1 MLLTIDAGNTRT
13 KWALFDAADNIPWQG
28 VCANQDVADAE
39 LLPAN
44 TACQRAIVA
53 NVAGE
58 VHAQKI
64 ATQLKK
70 YAVANV
76 HWAKASERDCEV
88 INGYEKPET
97 LGIDRWAAIVASW
110 HMMQNI
116 CVVVNV
122 GTAVTI
128 DALGKQLENGLEIGV
143 FHGGIILPGLHA
155 MQQALSAATAQLP
168 MLDVTQ
174 QANLQHDIFAKTTHH
189 AMHAGAIHAISG
201 AITLMSH
208 NLNSIY
214 KSRPC
219 VILSGGNA
227 RFIKENL
234 IADVT
239 RQAVI
244 VDNLVLHGLHLIA
257 LNEQ

>member
-1 MLLTIDAGNTRT
+1 MILTIDAGNTRT
-13 KWALFDAADNIPWQG
+13 KWALFDDVGNTSWQG
-28 VCANQDVADAE
+28 VCANQEIVNAE

-44 TACQRAIVA
+44 TTCQRAIVA

-58 VHAQKI
+58 QHAQQI
-64 ATQLKK
+64 AQLLKK
-70 YAVANV
+70 HAVENV
-76 HWAKASERDCEV
+76 HWAKASPRACDV
-88 INGYEKPET
+88 INSYEKPET
-97 LGIDRWAAIVASW
+97 LGIDRWASLVAAW
-110 HMMQNI
+110 HMVQNI

-128 DALGKQLENGLEIGV
+128 DALGKQLESGQEIGV

-155 MQQALSAATAQLP
+155 MQEALSAATAQLP
-168 MLDVTQ
+168 MIDVTQ
-174 QANLQHDIFAKTTHH
+174 QTNLKHDIFAKTTHL
-189 AMHAGAIHAISG
+189 AMHEGAIHAISG

-214 KSRPC
+214 KSRPR

-257 LNEQ
+257 INE